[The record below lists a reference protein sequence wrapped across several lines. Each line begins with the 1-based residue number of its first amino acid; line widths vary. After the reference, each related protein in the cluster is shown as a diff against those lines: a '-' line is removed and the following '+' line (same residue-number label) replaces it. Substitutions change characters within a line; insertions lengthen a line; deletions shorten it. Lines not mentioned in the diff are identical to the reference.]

1 MRLSAYGAVNI
12 LLAALWVVFIPSYWM
27 LVHCPTCPD
36 FLKAAGELVELLWHP
51 NTHRLKLKYG
61 AGRGQAQ
68 YLPGSDNG
76 VYRPACVPCPSQLLE
91 QQVVPYLDMKN
102 AQTSGKVSDTYPKYS
117 VQPEDLVHC
126 VRVTG
131 FNLRPDATTSITGG
145 AEVDATT
152 YVKYQV
158 FGPNYKEVWDALY
171 PGARAVRSLNWIR
184 SRTTLLASM
193 GDFYNTKLFKKRSP
207 WPFLNA
213 PMGPHTIEPEL
224 YGYYLL
230 NGKPFIPPKLWDL
243 RPYSAEAGD
252 HYGHKPQGYDAVV
265 TPTSNIGELTSA
277 ASYTRSIQMQDQ
289 AQGRVANVSRENF
302 GPESKGVE
310 HEWWYSNLCPKA
322 SGCQDDWWG
331 KTSMQY
337 WGADHY
343 RDYIARF
350 FAGGDSFV
358 CIWIAK

>member
-76 VYRPACVPCPSQLLE
+76 VFRPACVPCPTQLVE
-91 QQVVPYLDMKN
+91 QQVVPYSNSDR
-102 AQTSGKVSDTYPKYS
+102 QTSGRVGNDYPKYS
-117 VQPEDLVHC
+117 IQPEDLVHC

-131 FNLRPDATTSITGG
+131 FNLRPGATTSITGG
-145 AEVDATT
+145 AEVDAET

-158 FGPNYKEVWDALY
+158 FGPNYKAVWDALY
-171 PGARAVRSLNWIR
+171 PTRTPRDLDWVRR
-184 SRTTLLASM
+184 QTDTLKAH
-193 GDFYNTKLFKKRSP
+193 GGFFNAKLFKKRSP
-207 WPFLNA
+207 WPFINA
-213 PMGPHTIEPEL
+213 PMGEKTIKPEL

-230 NGKPFIPPKLWDL
+230 NGKPFIPPKLWDT
-243 RPYSAEAGD
+243 RKFSKEDGDYYS
-252 HYGHKPQGYDAVV
+252 V
-265 TPTSNIGELTSA
+265 TPSGSKTKLTVCSNIGKMESA
-277 ASYTRSIQMQDQ
+277 ASYTASGYMTGQAEGHVPGAVEPIPIHKSI
-289 AQGRVANVSRENF
+289 
-302 GPESKGVE
+302 E
-310 HEWWYSNLCPKA
+310 HEWWYGNVCPKN
-322 SGCQDDWWG
+322 GCGEDWWG